1 MVSTF
6 VDIILLIVA
15 VLILLNF
22 LGDLI
27 FRYILL
33 RFFVHEKIKA
43 MYWEY
48 VLLHTVIEGYLTH
61 KLANIDHQFDELLY
75 NGKIP
80 RVYILDLTKDLQS
93 RLNWCKRRPDG
104 KPLNIIEKV
113 LKRYMSVVLR
123 GITDTFGV

>member
-1 MVSTF
+1 MISTF
-6 VDIILLIVA
+6 VDAVLLIVA

-27 FRYILL
+27 VRYILL

-48 VLLHTVIEGYLTH
+48 VLIHTIIDGYHIH
-61 KLANIDHQFDELLY
+61 KLANMNQKFDELLY
-75 NGKIP
+75 NGKKP
-80 RVYILDLTKDLQS
+80 EVYILDLIKDLQN
-93 RLNWCKRRPDG
+93 RLNWCSCRPDG
-104 KPLNIIEKV
+104 KPLNIIERV

-123 GITDTFGV
+123 GLTDTFEV

>member
-1 MVSTF
+1 MVSTL

-27 FRYILL
+27 VRYILL

-48 VLLHTVIEGYLTH
+48 ILIHTIIDGYNIH

-75 NGKIP
+75 NGKDP
-80 RVYILDLTKDLQS
+80 RIYLLDLIKDLQN

-123 GITDTFGV
+123 GFIDTYGV

>member
-1 MVSTF
+1 MVSTI
-6 VDIILLIVA
+6 VDIVILIIA

-48 VLLHTVIEGYLTH
+48 VLLHTIIDGYIIH
-61 KLANIDHQFDELLY
+61 KRANIDPQFDELLY
-75 NGKIP
+75 NGKVP
-80 RVYILDLTKDLQS
+80 RVYILDLTKDLQN

-123 GITDTFGV
+123 GIIDTFGV

>member
-1 MVSTF
+1 MISTL

-48 VLLHTVIEGYLTH
+48 VLLHIIIDGYIIH
-61 KLANIDHQFDELLY
+61 KRANIDPQFDELLY
-75 NGKIP
+75 NGKGP
-80 RVYILDLTKDLQS
+80 KMYILDLVKDLQN
-93 RLNWCKRRPDG
+93 RLNWCKCRPDG

-123 GITDTFGV
+123 GIIDTFGV